1 MYLVDNGSTG
11 ESVRESVRERER
23 DTKEE
28 NEKEKEEREI
38 AKNTESA
45 PSPPS
50 AP

>member
-1 MYLVDNGSTG
+1 MYLMDNGSTG
-11 ESVRESVRERER
+11 ESVRERER
-23 DTKEE
+23 DRKEE
-28 NEKEKEEREI
+28 NEKEEREI

>member
-1 MYLVDNGSTG
+1 MDNGSTG
-11 ESVRESVRERER
+11 ECERERER
-23 DTKEE
+23 DRKEE
-28 NEKEKEEREI
+28 NEKEEREI

>member
-1 MYLVDNGSTG
+1 MYLMDNGSTG
-11 ESVRESVRERER
+11 ESERVRERGREKR
-23 DTKEE
+23 KEE
-28 NEKEKEEREI
+28 NEKEEREI

>member
-1 MYLVDNGSTG
+1 MDNGSTG
-11 ESVRESVRERER
+11 ESVRERER
-23 DTKEE
+23 DRKEE
-28 NEKEKEEREI
+28 IEKEEREI